1 MNIINGYNVE
11 EYIEMLDGG
20 IEDLSLVE
28 SFEDGWNL
36 YVREDGREFIVK
48 NYGSKVVD
56 DEELVEYIYN
66 VV

>member
-1 MNIINGYNVE
+1 MKINNIEVDY
-11 EYIEMLDGG
+11 YIENLDGG
-20 IEDLSLVE
+20 IEDLSLIE

-36 YVREDGREFIVK
+36 YSREDGREFIVK

-56 DEELVEYIYN
+56 DEELVEYIYC